1 VAVVIPSPRTWL
13 VLHSQTKIFSR
24 QNFCGNSVG
33 RGDQFFDH
41 EPLGPLDRI
50 RSNRGAGRA
59 DVGSREASAWLERR
73 QII

>member
-1 VAVVIPSPRTWL
+1 
-13 VLHSQTKIFSR
+13 
-24 QNFCGNSVG
+24 
-33 RGDQFFDH
+33 
-41 EPLGPLDRI
+41 LDRI